1 MKSLL
6 SVFSIN
12 NNDRST
18 RSFDPEAPEGR
29 LSTGRIPYFDIQHLI
44 PYFDIQHLIFDIRY
58 FSF

>member
-44 PYFDIQHLIFDIRY
+44 FDIRY